1 MQVKYVSKIFT
12 IVCSP
17 GRIRTC
23 DQSIT
28 RIHSLLYGVDYIIT
42 GHIAVLTV
50 QGASYTYMH
59 YSPFGIVSEPSVTFV
74 TAWLLIALAYAVGV
88 PAIHLVF
95 KIDFSIR
102 LLF

>member
-1 MQVKYVSKIFT
+1 ML
-12 IVCSP
+12 P
-17 GRIRTC
+17 GQDSNLRPIDYT
-23 DQSIT
+23 DPFIT
-28 RIHSLLYGVDYIIT
+28 VWGGLYHHRSHCCADGARRFVHLHALL
-42 GHIAVLTV
+42 
-50 QGASYTYMH
+50 
-59 YSPFGIVSEPSVTFV
+59 PFGIVSEPSVTFV